1 MLDETRQSI
10 YEKQVR
16 ISSLLL
22 YQNILEQQAWEAYGA
37 LLHSLS
43 NYALDGHE
51 NSSRRLS
58 YLFAY
63 GRWFSAIAATG
74 YNWRDYVIFQILTSD
89 NPFSQQAQTTEFSQL
104 SVSLLTAAKHDLQ
117 VLEEVSLWGG
127 DKLVEVI
134 NALDNRPVAW
144 QLAKS
149 DLSRMSETK
158 RSLIHKFQGSD
169 DWTQLL
175 PELANYYQHSGTGI
189 FTDYNAFRWCKGHLE
204 GIAHPDLVQ
213 LSDLI
218 GYDSQRQT
226 LYKNTEAFLAGYHGL
241 HTLLYGSRGTGKSS
255 MVKSLMYA
263 YRDRGLRLVEVAKND
278 LKDLPIIAD
287 ILRQVP
293 QKFIIFVD
301 DLSFEEESED
311 YKALKVVLEGNL
323 SSQPNNLLVYA
334 TSNRRHLLREYF
346 SDRPSLRD
354 LSDSKEVNPWDTMQE
369 KLSLSDRFGL
379 TLTFLQADQEI
390 YLKIVHHLAKRAG
403 IELMDDDLNFR
414 ALQWAT
420 RHNGQSGRTAQQFID
435 FLQADLEIKNSF
447 MIEESQSPP
456 NL

>member
-10 YEKQVR
+10 YDRQVR
-16 ISSLLL
+16 IASLHL
-22 YQNILEQQAWEAYGA
+22 YQNVLKQEAWEAYVK
-37 LLHSLS
+37 LLRSLA

-63 GRWFSAIAATG
+63 GRWFRAIAATG
-74 YNWRDYVIFQILTSD
+74 FNWRDYVISQILTSD
-89 NPFSQQAQTTEFSQL
+89 NPFSQQAQTTDL
-104 SVSLLTAAKHDLQ
+104 DYLPVSLVGAAKHDLQ
-117 VLEEVSLWGG
+117 VLEEISLWGG
-127 DKLVEVI
+127 NKLVDCIE
-134 NALDNRPVAW
+134 AFGDRPVAW
-144 QLAKS
+144 QLTES
-149 DLSRMSETK
+149 NLSQMSEAK
-158 RSLIHKFQGSD
+158 RSLILKFQATD

-175 PELANYYQHSGTGI
+175 PELANYYKHSGTGI
-189 FTDYNAFRWCKGHLE
+189 FTDYSAFRWHNGHLE
-204 GIAHPDLVQ
+204 GIAYPDLVQ

-218 GYDSQRQT
+218 GYESQRQT

-263 YRDRGLRLVEVAKND
+263 YGDRGLRLVEVAKND
-278 LKDLPIIAD
+278 LKDLPNIAD
-287 ILRQVP
+287 MLRQVP

-323 SSQPNNLLVYA
+323 SAQPNNLLVYA

-346 SDRPSLRD
+346 SDRPTLRD
-354 LSDSKEVNPWDTMQE
+354 LSNSKEVNPWDTMQE

-403 IELMDDDLNFR
+403 IKLLDDDLNFR

-420 RHNGQSGRTAQQFID
+420 RHNGQSGRTAQQFVN
-435 FLQADLEIKNSF
+435 FLQADLELNK
-447 MIEESQSPP
+447 
-456 NL
+456 

>member
-1 MLDETRQSI
+1 MLDEIRQSI
-10 YEKQVR
+10 YMRQVR
-16 ISSLLL
+16 IASLLL
-22 YQNILEQQAWEAYGA
+22 YQNVLKQKTWETYAK
-37 LLHSLS
+37 LLHSLA
-43 NYALDGHE
+43 NYALDGDE

-63 GRWFSAIAATG
+63 GKWFRAIAATG
-74 YNWRDYVIFQILTSD
+74 YNWRDYVILQILTSD
-89 NPFSQQAQTTEFSQL
+89 NPFSQKAQTTELDSL
-104 SVSLLTAAKHDLQ
+104 PASLLSAAKHDLQ
-117 VLEEVSLWGG
+117 VLEELSLWGG
-127 DKLVEVI
+127 NKLVDLIEGFG
-134 NALDNRPVAW
+134 DRPVVW
-144 QLAKS
+144 QLLES
-149 DLSRMSETK
+149 DMSRLSAAK
-158 RSLIHKFQGSD
+158 RSLVLKFQETD
-169 DWTQLL
+169 DWTRLL
-175 PELANYYQHSGTGI
+175 PELVDYYKHSGAGI
-189 FTDYNAFRWCKGHLE
+189 FTEYDAFRWRKGHLE
-204 GIAHPDLVQ
+204 GIAYPDLVQ
-213 LSDLI
+213 LSDLV
-218 GYDSQRQT
+218 GYESQRQT
-226 LYKNTEAFLAGYHGL
+226 LYKNTEAFLSGYHGL
-241 HTLLYGSRGTGKSS
+241 HVLLYGSRGTGKSS

-323 SSQPNNLLVYA
+323 SAQPNNLLVYA

-354 LSDSKEVNPWDTMQE
+354 LSDRQEVNPWDTMQE

-390 YLKIVHHLAKRAG
+390 YLKIVRHLAKRAG
-403 IELMDDDLNFR
+403 IDLLEDDLNFR

-435 FLQADLEIKNSF
+435 YLQADLQTKR
-447 MIEESQSPP
+447 
-456 NL
+456 

>member
-10 YEKQVR
+10 YLKQVR
-16 ISSLLL
+16 IASLLL
-22 YQNILEQQAWEAYGA
+22 YQNILDQEAGEAYVR
-37 LLHSLS
+37 LLKCLA

-63 GRWFSAIAATG
+63 GKWFRAIAATG
-74 YNWRDYVIFQILTSD
+74 YNWRDYIISQILASD
-89 NPFSQQAQTTEFSQL
+89 NPFSQQSQTIEL
-104 SVSLLTAAKHDLQ
+104 DLLPMSLVAAVKQDLQ
-117 VLEEVSLWGG
+117 VLEEISLWGG
-127 DKLVEVI
+127 YKLVDSI
-134 NALDNRPVAW
+134 GALGDRSVDW
-144 QLAKS
+144 QLLES
-149 DLSRMSETK
+149 DLSKLSEAK
-158 RSLIHKFQGSD
+158 RSLIVKFQVTD

-175 PELANYYQHSGTGI
+175 PELANYYRYSGTGI
-189 FTDYNAFRWCKGHLE
+189 FTDYDAFRWCKGHLE
-204 GIAHPDLVQ
+204 GIAYPDLVQ

-218 GYDSQRQT
+218 SYESQRHT
-226 LYKNTEAFLAGYHGL
+226 LYKNTEAFLNGYQAL
-241 HTLLYGSRGTGKSS
+241 HVLLYGSRGTGKSS
-255 MVKSLMYA
+255 VVKSLMYA

-287 ILRQVP
+287 ILRKAP

-301 DLSFEEESED
+301 DLSFEQESED

-323 SSQPNNLLVYA
+323 SAQPHNLLVYA

-346 SDRPSLRD
+346 SDRPK
-354 LSDSKEVNPWDTMQE
+354 LSDREEVNPWDTMQE

-390 YLKIVHHLAKRAG
+390 YLKIVDHLAKRAG
-403 IELMDDDLNFR
+403 IQLLDEDLNFR

-420 RHNGQSGRTAQQFID
+420 RNNGQSGRTAQQFID
-435 FLQADLEIKNSF
+435 FLQADIGH
-447 MIEESQSPP
+447 
-456 NL
+456 

>member
-1 MLDETRQSI
+1 MLNETRQSI
-10 YEKQVR
+10 YEKQA
-16 ISSLLL
+16 IIASLLL
-22 YQNILEQQAWEAYGA
+22 YQNVLEQEAWEAYVQ
-37 LLHSLS
+37 LLHSLA

-63 GRWFSAIAATG
+63 GKWFRAIASTG
-74 YNWRDYVIFQILTSD
+74 YNWREYVISQVLASD
-89 NPFSQQAQTTEFSQL
+89 NPFSQQAQTIKFNQL
-104 SVSLLTAAKHDLQ
+104 SVSLVAAAKHDLQ
-117 VLEEVSLWGG
+117 VLEEISLWGG
-127 DKLVEVI
+127 NKLVDFIES
-134 NALDNRPVAW
+134 LHDRPVAW
-144 QLAKS
+144 QLLESEMSK
-149 DLSRMSETK
+149 LSETK
-158 RSLIHKFQGSD
+158 RSLILKFQSTD

-175 PELANYYQHSGTGI
+175 PELADYYKLSGTGI
-189 FTDYNAFRWCKGHLE
+189 FTDYDAFRWRKGHLE
-204 GIAHPDLVQ
+204 GIAYPDLVQ
-213 LSDLI
+213 LDDLI
-218 GYDSQRQT
+218 GYESQRQT

-323 SSQPNNLLVYA
+323 SAQPNNLLVYA

-354 LSDSKEVNPWDTMQE
+354 LSDSKEINPWDTMQE

-403 IELMDDDLNFR
+403 IDLLDDDLNFR

-420 RHNGQSGRTAQQFID
+420 RHNGQSGRTAQQFVD
-435 FLQADLEIKNSF
+435 FLQADL
-447 MIEESQSPP
+447 
-456 NL
+456 NLQK

>member
-16 ISSLLL
+16 IASLLL
-22 YQNILEQQAWEAYGA
+22 YQNVLEQEAWEAYVQ
-37 LLHSLS
+37 LLHSLA

-63 GRWFSAIAATG
+63 GKWFRAIASTG
-74 YNWRDYVIFQILTSD
+74 YNWREYVISQVLASD
-89 NPFSQQAQTTEFSQL
+89 NPFSQQAQTIKFNQL
-104 SVSLLTAAKHDLQ
+104 SVSLVAAAKHDLQ
-117 VLEEVSLWGG
+117 VLEEISLWGG
-127 DKLVEVI
+127 NKLVDFIES
-134 NALDNRPVAW
+134 LDDRPVAW
-144 QLAKS
+144 QLLESEMSK
-149 DLSRMSETK
+149 LSETK
-158 RSLIHKFQGSD
+158 RSLILKFQSTD

-175 PELANYYQHSGTGI
+175 PELADYYKLSGTGI
-189 FTDYNAFRWCKGHLE
+189 FTDYDAFRWRKGHLE
-204 GIAHPDLVQ
+204 GIAYPDLVQ
-213 LSDLI
+213 LDDLI
-218 GYDSQRQT
+218 GYESQRQT

-323 SSQPNNLLVYA
+323 SAQPNNLLVYA

-403 IELMDDDLNFR
+403 IDLLDDDLNFR

-420 RHNGQSGRTAQQFID
+420 RHNGQSGRTAQQFVD
-435 FLQADLEIKNSF
+435 FLQADL
-447 MIEESQSPP
+447 
-456 NL
+456 NLQK

>member
-1 MLDETRQSI
+1 MLNETRQSI
-10 YEKQVR
+10 YEKQA
-16 ISSLLL
+16 IIASLLL
-22 YQNILEQQAWEAYGA
+22 YQNVLEQEAWEAYVQ
-37 LLHSLS
+37 LLHSLA

-58 YLFAY
+58 YLLAY
-63 GRWFSAIAATG
+63 GKWFRAIASTG
-74 YNWRDYVIFQILTSD
+74 YNWREYVISQILASD
-89 NPFSQQAQTTEFSQL
+89 NPFSQQAQTTEFNRL
-104 SVSLLTAAKHDLQ
+104 SVSLVAAAKHDLQ
-117 VLEEVSLWGG
+117 VLEEMSLWGG
-127 DKLVEVI
+127 NKLVDFIES
-134 NALDNRPVAW
+134 LDDRPVVW
-144 QLAKS
+144 QLLES
-149 DLSRMSETK
+149 EMSKISATK
-158 RSLIHKFQGSD
+158 RSLILKFQATD

-175 PELANYYQHSGTGI
+175 PELANYYKLSGTGI
-189 FTDYNAFRWCKGHLE
+189 FTDYDAFRWRKGHLE

-213 LSDLI
+213 LSNLI
-218 GYDSQRQT
+218 GYESQRQT
-226 LYKNTEAFLAGYHGL
+226 LYKNTEAFLSGYHGL

-287 ILRQVP
+287 MLRQVP

-323 SSQPNNLLVYA
+323 SAQPNNLLVYA

-354 LSDSKEVNPWDTMQE
+354 LSNSQEVNPWDTMQE

-403 IELMDDDLNFR
+403 IDLLDDDLNFR

-420 RHNGQSGRTAQQFID
+420 RHNGQSGRTAQQFVD
-435 FLQADLEIKNSF
+435 YLQADLQTQK
-447 MIEESQSPP
+447 
-456 NL
+456 

>member
-16 ISSLLL
+16 IASLLL
-22 YQNILEQQAWEAYGA
+22 YQNVLEQEAWEAYVQ
-37 LLHSLS
+37 LLHSLA

-63 GRWFSAIAATG
+63 GKWFRAIASTG
-74 YNWRDYVIFQILTSD
+74 YNWREYVISQVLASD
-89 NPFSQQAQTTEFSQL
+89 NPFSQQAQTIKFNQL
-104 SVSLLTAAKHDLQ
+104 SVSLVAAAKHDLQ
-117 VLEEVSLWGG
+117 VLEEISLWGG
-127 DKLVEVI
+127 NKLVDFIES
-134 NALDNRPVAW
+134 LHDRPVAW
-144 QLAKS
+144 QLLESEMSK
-149 DLSRMSETK
+149 LSETK
-158 RSLIHKFQGSD
+158 RSLILKFQSTD

-175 PELANYYQHSGTGI
+175 PELADYYKLSGTGI
-189 FTDYNAFRWCKGHLE
+189 FTDYDAFRWRKGHLE
-204 GIAHPDLVQ
+204 GIAYPDLVQ
-213 LSDLI
+213 LDDLI
-218 GYDSQRQT
+218 GYESQRQT

-323 SSQPNNLLVYA
+323 SAQPNNLLVYA

-403 IELMDDDLNFR
+403 IDLLDDDLNFR

-420 RHNGQSGRTAQQFID
+420 RHNGQSGRTAQQFVD
-435 FLQADLEIKNSF
+435 FLQADL
-447 MIEESQSPP
+447 
-456 NL
+456 NLQK

>member
-16 ISSLLL
+16 IASLLL
-22 YQNILEQQAWEAYGA
+22 YQNVLKQEAWEAYVK
-37 LLHSLS
+37 LLHSLA

-63 GRWFSAIAATG
+63 GKWFRAIASTG
-74 YNWRDYVIFQILTSD
+74 YKWREYVISQILASE
-89 NPFSQQAQTTEFSQL
+89 NPFSQQAQTIEFDQL
-104 SVSLLTAAKHDLQ
+104 SVSLVAAAKHDLR
-117 VLEEVSLWGG
+117 VLEELSLWGG
-127 DKLVEVI
+127 NKLVDFIE
-134 NALDNRPVAW
+134 AFGDRPVAW
-144 QLAKS
+144 QLLES
-149 DLSRMSETK
+149 EMSRLPETK
-158 RSLIHKFQGSD
+158 RSLILKFQATD

-175 PELANYYQHSGTGI
+175 PELADYYKHLGTGI
-189 FTDYNAFRWCKGHLE
+189 FTDYDAFRWRKGHLE
-204 GIAHPDLVQ
+204 GIAYPDLVQ
-213 LSDLI
+213 LADLI
-218 GYDSQRQT
+218 GYESQRQT

-323 SSQPNNLLVYA
+323 SAQPNNLLVYA

-403 IELMDDDLNFR
+403 IDLLDDDLNFR

-420 RHNGQSGRTAQQFID
+420 RHNGQSGRTAQQFVD
-435 FLQADLEIKNSF
+435 FLQADL
-447 MIEESQSPP
+447 
-456 NL
+456 NLQK

>member
-1 MLDETRQSI
+1 MEM
-10 YEKQVR
+10 
-16 ISSLLL
+16 
-22 YQNILEQQAWEAYGA
+22 NEQ
-37 LLHSLS
+37 SLS
-43 NYALDGHE
+43 MSVENLEGGEARAVFKNTKLDLNMYKRIKMFVHTQNKDNQEGIASVFVRLGTDLKSNYYEIEIPNLKNTVNGSQDAFSIWPKENELDIPLDLLRNLKLE
-51 NSSRRLS
+51 RNRNM
-58 YLFAY
+58 
-63 GRWFSAIAATG
+63 FSMNQK
-74 YNWRDYVIFQILTSD
+74 Y
-89 NPFSQQAQTTEFSQL
+89 
-104 SVSLLTAAKHDLQ
+104 
-117 VLEEVSLWGG
+117 GG
-127 DKLVEVI
+127 DKLVDCIESFG
-134 NALDNRPVAW
+134 DRPVSL
-144 QLAKS
+144 Q
-149 DLSRMSETK
+149 MSESNISRLSEVK
-158 RSLIHKFQGSD
+158 RSLILEFQSTD

-175 PELANYYQHSGTGI
+175 PELANYYKHSGTGI
-189 FTDYNAFRWCKGHLE
+189 FTDYDSFRWCKGHLE
-204 GIAHPDLVQ
+204 GIAYPDLVQ

-218 GYDSQRQT
+218 GYESQRQT

-241 HTLLYGSRGTGKSS
+241 HTLLYGSRGSGKSS

-278 LKDLPIIAD
+278 LKDLPIIAE
-287 ILRQVP
+287 ILRRVP

-311 YKALKVVLEGNL
+311 YKALKVVLEGTL
-323 SSQPNNLLVYA
+323 SAQPNNLLVYA

-354 LSDSKEVNPWDTMQE
+354 LSDNKEVNPWDTMQE

-403 IELMDDDLNFR
+403 IDLLDDDLNFR

-435 FLQADLEIKNSF
+435 FLQADLELKR
-447 MIEESQSPP
+447 
-456 NL
+456 

>member
-1 MLDETRQSI
+1 MLEETRQSI
-10 YEKQVR
+10 YTKQVR
-16 ISSLLL
+16 IASLLL
-22 YQNILEQQAWEAYGA
+22 YQNVLVQEAWEAYVK
-37 LLHSLS
+37 LLHSLA
-43 NYALDGHE
+43 NFALDGHE

-63 GRWFSAIAATG
+63 GRWFRAIASTG
-74 YNWRDYVIFQILTSD
+74 YNWRDYIISQILTSD
-89 NPFSQQAQTTEFSQL
+89 NPFSQQAQTTEFKLLPL
-104 SVSLLTAAKHDLQ
+104 SLVTAAKHDLQ
-117 VLEEVSLWGG
+117 VLEEISLWGG
-127 DKLVEVI
+127 DKLVDCIESFG
-134 NALDNRPVAW
+134 DRPVSL
-144 QLAKS
+144 Q
-149 DLSRMSETK
+149 MSESNISRLSEVK
-158 RSLIHKFQGSD
+158 RSLILEFQSTD

-175 PELANYYQHSGTGI
+175 PELANYYKHSGTGI
-189 FTDYNAFRWCKGHLE
+189 FTDYDSFRWCKGHLE
-204 GIAHPDLVQ
+204 GIAYPDLV
-213 LSDLI
+213 
-218 GYDSQRQT
+218 
-226 LYKNTEAFLAGYHGL
+226 YKNTEAFLAGYHGL
-241 HTLLYGSRGTGKSS
+241 HTLLYGSRGSGKSS

-278 LKDLPIIAD
+278 LKDLPIIAE
-287 ILRQVP
+287 ILRRVP

-311 YKALKVVLEGNL
+311 YKALKVVLEGTL
-323 SSQPNNLLVYA
+323 SAQPNNLLVYA

-354 LSDSKEVNPWDTMQE
+354 LSDNKEVNPWDTMQE

-403 IELMDDDLNFR
+403 IDLLDDDLNFR

-435 FLQADLEIKNSF
+435 FLQADLELKR
-447 MIEESQSPP
+447 
-456 NL
+456 

>member
-1 MLDETRQSI
+1 MLNETRQSI
-10 YEKQVR
+10 YEKQA
-16 ISSLLL
+16 IIASLLL
-22 YQNILEQQAWEAYGA
+22 YQNVLDQEAWEAYVQ
-37 LLHSLS
+37 LLHSLA

-58 YLFAY
+58 YLLAY
-63 GRWFSAIAATG
+63 GKWFRAIASTG
-74 YNWRDYVIFQILTSD
+74 YNWRDYVISQILASD
-89 NPFSQQAQTTEFSQL
+89 NPFSRQAQTTEFNRL
-104 SVSLLTAAKHDLQ
+104 SVSLVAAAKHDLQ
-117 VLEEVSLWGG
+117 ILEEMSLWGG
-127 DKLVEVI
+127 NKLVDFIES
-134 NALDNRPVAW
+134 LDDRPVAW
-144 QLAKS
+144 QLS
-149 DLSRMSETK
+149 ESELSKLSETK
-158 RSLIHKFQGSD
+158 RSLILKFQVTD

-175 PELANYYQHSGTGI
+175 PELADYYKLSGTGI
-189 FTDYNAFRWCKGHLE
+189 FTDYDAFRWRKGHLE

-213 LSDLI
+213 LSNLI
-218 GYDSQRQT
+218 GYESQRQI
-226 LYKNTEAFLAGYHGL
+226 LYKNTEAFLSGYHGL

-287 ILRQVP
+287 MLRQVP

-323 SSQPNNLLVYA
+323 SAQPNNLLVYA

-354 LSDSKEVNPWDTMQE
+354 LSNSQEVNPWDTMQE

-403 IELMDDDLNFR
+403 IDLLDDELNFR

-420 RHNGQSGRTAQQFID
+420 RHNGQSGRTAQQFVD
-435 FLQADLEIKNSF
+435 YLQADLDLQK
-447 MIEESQSPP
+447 
-456 NL
+456 

>member
-10 YEKQVR
+10 YLKQVR
-16 ISSLLL
+16 IASLLL
-22 YQNILEQQAWEAYGA
+22 YQNILDQEAGEAYVR
-37 LLHSLS
+37 LLKCLA

-63 GRWFSAIAATG
+63 GKWFRAIAATG
-74 YNWRDYVIFQILTSD
+74 YNWRDYIISQILASD
-89 NPFSQQAQTTEFSQL
+89 NPFSQQSQNTEL
-104 SVSLLTAAKHDLQ
+104 DLLPMSLVAAVKQDLQ
-117 VLEEVSLWGG
+117 VLEEISLWGG
-127 DKLVEVI
+127 YKLVDSIE
-134 NALDNRPVAW
+134 ALGDDRSVDW
-144 QLAKS
+144 QLLKS
-149 DLSRMSETK
+149 DLSKLSEAK
-158 RSLIHKFQGSD
+158 RSLIVKFQVTD

-175 PELANYYQHSGTGI
+175 PELANYYRYSGTGI
-189 FTDYNAFRWCKGHLE
+189 FTDYDAFRWRKGHLE
-204 GIAHPDLVQ
+204 GIAYPDLVQ

-218 GYDSQRQT
+218 SYESQRHT
-226 LYKNTEAFLAGYHGL
+226 LYKNTEAFLNGYQAL
-241 HTLLYGSRGTGKSS
+241 HVLLYGSRGTGKSS
-255 MVKSLMYA
+255 VVKSLMYA

-287 ILRQVP
+287 ILRKAP

-301 DLSFEEESED
+301 DLSFEQESED

-323 SSQPNNLLVYA
+323 SAQPHNLLVYA

-346 SDRPSLRD
+346 SDRPK
-354 LSDSKEVNPWDTMQE
+354 LSDREEVNPWDTMQE

-403 IELMDDDLNFR
+403 IQLLDEDLNFR

-420 RHNGQSGRTAQQFID
+420 RNNGQSGRTAQQFID
-435 FLQADLEIKNSF
+435 FLQADIGH
-447 MIEESQSPP
+447 
-456 NL
+456 

>member
-1 MLDETRQSI
+1 MLNETRQSI
-10 YEKQVR
+10 YEKQA
-16 ISSLLL
+16 IIASLLL
-22 YQNILEQQAWEAYGA
+22 YQNVLDQEAWEAYVQ
-37 LLHSLS
+37 LLHSLA

-58 YLFAY
+58 YLLAY
-63 GRWFSAIAATG
+63 GKWFRAIASTG
-74 YNWRDYVIFQILTSD
+74 YNWRDYVISQILASD
-89 NPFSQQAQTTEFSQL
+89 NPFSRQAQTTEFNRL
-104 SVSLLTAAKHDLQ
+104 SVSLVAAAKHDLQ
-117 VLEEVSLWGG
+117 ILEEMSLWGG
-127 DKLVEVI
+127 NKLVDFIES
-134 NALDNRPVAW
+134 LDDRPVAW
-144 QLAKS
+144 QLS
-149 DLSRMSETK
+149 ESELSKLSETK
-158 RSLIHKFQGSD
+158 RSLILKFQVTD

-175 PELANYYQHSGTGI
+175 PELADYYKLSGTGI
-189 FTDYNAFRWCKGHLE
+189 FTDYDAFRWRKGHLE

-213 LSDLI
+213 LSNLI
-218 GYDSQRQT
+218 GYESQRQI
-226 LYKNTEAFLAGYHGL
+226 LYKNTEAFLSGYHGL

-287 ILRQVP
+287 MLRQVP

-323 SSQPNNLLVYA
+323 SAQPNNLLVYA

-354 LSDSKEVNPWDTMQE
+354 LSNSQEVNPWDTMQE

-403 IELMDDDLNFR
+403 IDLLDDELNFR

-420 RHNGQSGRTAQQFID
+420 RHNGQSGRTAQQFVD
-435 FLQADLEIKNSF
+435 YLQADLQTN
-447 MIEESQSPP
+447 Q
-456 NL
+456 